1 MSILLKEVINWSC
14 MNHSP
19 ESGLQTYFKFASIT
33 WNMSFF
39 ENVIWWQGQVI
50 FIAWWPMLAA
60 VSSMQCHDALLLKKC
75 LFFCRHFFSTRLKNY
90 APSGCGASRPW
101 IRRRRAAW
109 KLLLRAPS
117 LVRRVNNKQKP
128 HCCLSAQG
136 LRECRHVVAVMALY
150 AYPSSFPASSIPLT
164 FHRPFSSPP

>member
-1 MSILLKEVINWSC
+1 MFRPISSLPPSNEIWAFLKTS
-14 MNHSP
+14 
-19 ESGLQTYFKFASIT
+19 SGGKVRPF
-33 WNMSFF
+33 
-39 ENVIWWQGQVI
+39 
-50 FIAWWPMLAA
+50 
-60 VSSMQCHDALLLKKC
+60 LLLDDQCLQLYPQCSVMMRSCWKKC

-164 FHRPFSSPP
+164 FHRPFSSSPPWIYLQSTLKLAPKWGPQL